1 MTLFDPVA
9 AQALLEIQD
18 AELRRRF
25 ELALVRVAGL
35 ATVLNL
41 DLSSI
46 RDESAAMRKKPD
58 STRRKP
64 TPACLIAKAKLLHES
79 DFCAA
84 IGITD
89 QSLSK
94 DITVRRIF
102 SVHIDEEPYFPTFFL
117 VSKSA
122 ERVGRWPIVRR
133 GDGRKRAYLLK
144 CGPVTVLNTRVTEN
158 ISG

>member
-46 RDESAAMRKKPD
+46 RDESEA
-58 STRRKP
+58 
-64 TPACLIAKAKLLHES
+64 
-79 DFCAA
+79 
-84 IGITD
+84 
-89 QSLSK
+89 
-94 DITVRRIF
+94 
-102 SVHIDEEPYFPTFFL
+102 
-117 VSKSA
+117 
-122 ERVGRWPIVRR
+122 
-133 GDGRKRAYLLK
+133 
-144 CGPVTVLNTRVTEN
+144 
-158 ISG
+158 